1 MVMPVGV
8 IGSERS
14 RRDRHHR
21 CGAGLCCTAVRDRR
35 QIIQATAV
43 AAALSGAPSTLEA
56 FRRRRDFRSVVAYL
70 WDATCAVGTLV
81 PPGRPGFI
89 RGALLHVG
97 ISVLCGE
104 GLARTLPQSRSVIWG
119 AGAGLAIGVINVGV
133 IGRRFPTI
141 AALPLVPQLADNV
154 AFGAV
159 FAFVVDR

>member
-1 MVMPVGV
+1 VVMSVGV

-70 WDATCAVGTLV
+70 WDATCAVATLV
-81 PPGRPGFI
+81 PPGRLASSAVRFST
-89 RGALLHVG
+89 
-97 ISVLCGE
+97 SV
-104 GLARTLPQSRSVIWG
+104 SRSC
-119 AGAGLAIGVINVGV
+119 
-133 IGRRFPTI
+133 
-141 AALPLVPQLADNV
+141 AARDWRERCLRA
-154 AFGAV
+154 A
-159 FAFVVDR
+159 R